1 MDLGLSTQAE
11 EALEIL
17 EQRSDI
23 FRAIL
28 QEEQSSTRYKTN
40 YVGNRWE
47 SVRPTRYQG
56 LFNRGQM
63 LRAWIRVAVE

>member
-1 MDLGLSTQAE
+1 MFLTQVDLGFSTQAE

-28 QEEQSSTRYKTN
+28 QEEQSSTRCKT
-40 YVGNRWE
+40 
-47 SVRPTRYQG
+47 S
-56 LFNRGQM
+56 
-63 LRAWIRVAVE
+63 